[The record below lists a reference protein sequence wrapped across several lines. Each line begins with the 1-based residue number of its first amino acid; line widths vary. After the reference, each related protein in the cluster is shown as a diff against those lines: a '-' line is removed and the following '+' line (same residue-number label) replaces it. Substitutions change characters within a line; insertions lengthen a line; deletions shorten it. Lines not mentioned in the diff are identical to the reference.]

1 MPDRTRIAT
10 CSYCGTR
17 AVLDFSA
24 GPRHELICTACGAHL
39 SEMKPLRADHHGKPS
54 PVRRAPHPDPVPR
67 PASNPHPAPN
77 PHPAAKLRKPKKG
90 KRRKSPLRR
99 FADTLEDA
107 FDAIEDIFD

>member
-67 PASNPHPAPN
+67 QASKP
-77 PHPAAKLRKPKKG
+77 RKPKKG

>member
-54 PVRRAPHPDPVPR
+54 PVRRAPHPDPVP
-67 PASNPHPAPN
+67 HPTP
-77 PHPAAKLRKPKKG
+77 KLRKPKKG

-99 FADTLEDA
+99 LADTLEDA
-107 FDAIEDIFD
+107 FDVIEDIFD